1 MKSIE
6 LKGTVR
12 KAVGK
17 KDSKAVRNGE
27 SVPCV
32 LYGGKESVFFS
43 VVERDLKPVLFT
55 PDVCLV
61 DLDIDGKAYKAKI
74 QDLQF
79 HPVSDDVL
87 HIDFYEVTEDKIIN
101 IELPVITTGNSIG
114 VKEGG
119 KLVVDKRKLKVRGVV
134 KNLPEVIT
142 IDITELSIGKALR
155 VSDLKA
161 EGYEFLDAKS
171 IPVVSIKMTRAAR
184 GAAADAAK
192 GK

>member
-27 SVPCV
+27 SVPCI
-32 LYGGKESVFFS
+32 LYGGKESVYFS
-43 VVERDLKPVLFT
+43 VVVKELKDVIYT

-61 DLDIDGKAYKAKI
+61 DLNIDGKTFKAKI

-87 HIDFYEVTEDKIIN
+87 HIDFYEVTNDKTIE
-101 IELPVITTGNSIG
+101 IELPVQAEGNSIG

-119 KLVVDKRKLKVRGVV
+119 KLVLDKRKLKVRGVV
-134 KNLPEVIT
+134 KNLPNVIA
-142 IDITELSIGKALR
+142 IDVTELGLGKSFR
-155 VSDLKA
+155 VSDLTA
-161 EGYEFLDAKS
+161 QGYEFLDAKS
-171 IPVVSIKMTRAAR
+171 IPVISVKMTRAAK
-184 GAAADAAK
+184 GAAAEAAK